1 MNYRGSTGSF
11 QMGSNFVIC
20 CRSLSCCNFALEY
33 CCNCKKWLQQLAN
46 YLTNV
51 MLPTSHSISLPHS
64 ASLYIYIYILAHIYR
79 HASAT
84 L

>member
-1 MNYRGSTGSF
+1 MKYRGSAGNF
-11 QMGSNFVIC
+11 QLGSNFVIC
-20 CRSLSCCNFALEY
+20 RRSQCCCNFALEY
-33 CCNCKKWLQQLAN
+33 CCNCTKWLQQLAD

-51 MLPTSHSISLPHS
+51 MLPTIHSISLPHS
-64 ASLYIYIYILAHIYR
+64 ASLYVYIRAHIYR